1 MPSSPAATCGHATTN
16 TRAGQGKAGYSQFLV
31 GGVEWSPSA
40 SCPNAGACVGEGP
53 TTLRPGRFDAAH
65 RIELLISIF

>member
-16 TRAGQGKAGYSQFLV
+16 TRAGHGKAGYSQFLV

-40 SCPNAGACVGEGP
+40 SCLISGC
-53 TTLRPGRFDAAH
+53 LCGRGSDYPPFRQFDAAH
-65 RIELLISIF
+65 PH